1 MLKHCP
7 RCKSEQIIT
16 ETGNCTVC
24 STTLEDL
31 PAGGS
36 PESDDS
42 NLLDIVVTEV
52 PADDREFVG
61 GDKLGVEDSKDQ
73 PGPSQETSDRSGDIN
88 KLMDYDPIG
97 VSEPTLP
104 PAADYSDETSSN
116 KEVKAEPVLEH
127 SKSASDKP
135 KLSPDEVDGK
145 LQKLSDEDLKKI
157 EQNLYGKNVRLADE
171 EKAKIR
177 SKLNELD
184 TPEEPEEAGS
194 DVPETD
200 KKPLLEGLG
209 EAPKAARS
217 KGKAYFYK
225 NYIQL
230 MGRHHLTRH
239 DELTVNGRE
248 YHLQPKKLNSAL
260 LFSSIAGAFFI
271 VLFIVGSMFLNS
283 SGSGDGVVAGMILDK
298 QGKPYIKG
306 AEVVFP
312 ELGIKVESD
321 AEGYFS
327 TTGVPEG
334 THKIEYYVKKKLT
347 GSDFA
352 TVVNDKISMISL
364 SPNLKNSD
372 KKSTNKY
379 AKKSSSKSSSSKTI
393 KKTVQARP
401 TSKQTPAPQKRSTA
415 ASKASPRR
423 GPASIKLAAN
433 VADARIKIDG
443 KVLGAGN
450 LKYRNIKPG
459 SHKYEI
465 SADGYGTRSGTIFLK
480 AGETRTLSVS
490 LQLLSIPI
498 EEKTYSAEDFFQSGL
513 AAFRAGNY
521 EDAIADFTEA
531 INLEPSY
538 SQAYFN
544 RAMTKQQLYLQE
556 EAVEDFIRAAEIYRF
571 KKRFSK
577 AITSYNKALEIDDK
591 SIPAYLGRAELYLA
605 KGQEIAALADYDNV
619 IRVDRRNFQG
629 YYGLGQ
635 ARFNQGYYK
644 QAIGHFKNAR
654 SIDKSD
660 PYVYQYLM
668 LSYMAIDKFKKVKK
682 SYEQFQEVASK
693 KQMGDMRRN
702 KRYAAAIKAAEAQ

>member
-16 ETGNCTVC
+16 ETGNCSVC

-31 PAGGS
+31 PAGS
-36 PESDDS
+36 SSEPEDS
-42 NLLDIVVTEV
+42 SQLDIVVTEV

-73 PGPSQETSDRSGDIN
+73 PGPGQETSDNSGGIN
-88 KLMDYDPIG
+88 KLLDYDPIG

-104 PAADYSDETSSN
+104 PAADYSDETRS
-116 KEVKAEPVLEH
+116 KEEYKPEPVPVL
-127 SKSASDKP
+127 SKSTSDKP
-135 KLSPDEVDGK
+135 EKSPDEVDGK

-184 TPEEPEEAGS
+184 TPDDPEEAGS

-283 SGSGDGVVAGMILDK
+283 SGNGDGTVAGMILDK
-298 QGKPYIKG
+298 KGKPFISG
-306 AEVVFP
+306 AQVVFP
-312 ELGIKVESD
+312 ELGIKIKSN

-327 TTGVPEG
+327 TSDIPEG
-334 THKIEYYVKKKLT
+334 THKIEYYINKKLM
-347 GSDFA
+347 GSDFT
-352 TVVNDKISMISL
+352 TVVNDEISMISL
-364 SPNLKNSD
+364 SPNIKSQA
-372 KKSTNKY
+372 KKSSKY
-379 AKKSSSKSSSSKTI
+379 AKKSSAKSKSSKTAKKIVQATPTSKQAAAPKKSSSKTI
-393 KKTVQARP
+393 K
-401 TSKQTPAPQKRSTA
+401 AP
-415 ASKASPRR
+415 PRR

-433 VADARIKIDG
+433 IADARIKIDG

-450 LKYRNIKPG
+450 LKYRNIEPG

-465 SADGYGTRSGTIFLK
+465 SADGYGTRNGTIFLR

-490 LQLLSIPI
+490 LQPLSSPI

-513 AAFRAGNY
+513 KAFRAGNHQ
-521 EDAIADFTEA
+521 DAIADFTEA

-544 RAMTKQQLYLQE
+544 RARTKQQLYLQE

-577 AITSYNKALEIDDK
+577 AITSYNKALEIDDR

-668 LSYMAIDKFKKVKK
+668 LSYMALDKFKNVKK
-682 SYEQFQEVASK
+682 SYEQFQAVASK
-693 KQMGDMRRN
+693 KQMGEILRN
-702 KRYAAAIKAAEAQ
+702 KRYAAAIKAAEKQ

>member
-24 STTLEDL
+24 STTLED
-31 PAGGS
+31 S
-36 PESDDS
+36 PETDDS
-42 NLLDIVVTEV
+42 SQLDIVVTEV
-52 PADDREFVG
+52 PTDDREFVG

-73 PGPSQETSDRSGDIN
+73 PGPSQEESQDSENIN

-104 PAADYSDETSSN
+104 PAADYSDETSSS
-116 KEVKAEPVLEH
+116 KEIKPKPVLEH
-127 SKSASDKP
+127 SKSSSDKP
-135 KLSPDEVDGK
+135 KLTPDEVDGK

-157 EQNLYGKNVRLADE
+157 EQDLYGKNVHLADE
-171 EKAKIR
+171 EKAEIR
-177 SKLNELD
+177 NKLNELD
-184 TPEEPEEAGS
+184 SPEDHE
-194 DVPETD
+194 ETD

-230 MGRHHLTRH
+230 LGRHHLTRH
-239 DELTVNGRE
+239 DELTLNGRE

-334 THKIEYYVKKKLT
+334 THKIEYYVKEKLT

-352 TVVNDKISMISL
+352 TVVNNKISMISL
-364 SPNLKNSD
+364 SPNLKNSG

-401 TSKQTPAPQKRSTA
+401 TSKQTPAPQKRSTTV
-415 ASKASPRR
+415 SKTSPRR

-490 LQLLSIPI
+490 LQPLSIPI
-498 EEKTYSAEDFFQSGL
+498 EEKTYSAKDFFQSGL
-513 AAFRAGNY
+513 TAFRAANY

-577 AITSYNKALEIDDK
+577 AITSYNKALKIDDR

-605 KGQEIAALADYDNV
+605 KGEEIAALADYDKV
-619 IRVDRRNFQG
+619 VRVDRRNFQG
-629 YYGLGQ
+629 YFGLGQ
-635 ARFNQGYYK
+635 ARFNQGFYK
-644 QAIGHFKNAR
+644 QAIGHFRNAK
-654 SIDKSD
+654 SVDNSD

-668 LSYMAIDKFKKVKK
+668 LSYMALDKFKNVKK
-682 SYEQFQEVASK
+682 SYEQFQAVASK
-693 KQMGDMRRN
+693 KQMSEMRRN
-702 KRYAAAIKAAEAQ
+702 KRYAAAIKAAETQ

>member
-16 ETGNCTVC
+16 ETGNCSVC
-24 STTLEDL
+24 STTLENL
-31 PAGGS
+31 PADSS
-36 PESDDS
+36 PEPDDTGQ
-42 NLLDIVVTEV
+42 LDIVVTEV

-73 PGPSQETSDRSGDIN
+73 PGPGQETSDHTGDLN

-104 PAADYSDETSSN
+104 PEADYSEETSSG
-116 KEVKAEPVLEH
+116 KEVKPEPVLEL

-135 KLSPDEVDGK
+135 EKNPDEVDEK
-145 LQKLSDEDLKKI
+145 LHKLSDEDLKKI
-157 EQNLYGKNVRLADE
+157 EQNLYGKNVHLADE

-177 SKLNELD
+177 NKLNELD
-184 TPEEPEEAGS
+184 SQENPEEASS
-194 DVPETD
+194 DIPKID

-209 EAPKAARS
+209 EAPKTSRS

-230 MGRHHLTRH
+230 LGRHHLTRH
-239 DELTVNGRE
+239 DELTLNGKE

-260 LFSSIAGAFFI
+260 LFSSIAGAFVI
-271 VLFIVGSMFLNS
+271 VLFIVGSMFL
-283 SGSGDGVVAGMILDK
+283 SGPGNGDGIVAGMILDK
-298 QGKPYIKG
+298 KGKPYIKG

-312 ELGIKVESD
+312 DLGIKVESD

-334 THKIEYYVKKKLT
+334 THKIEYYVKNKLI
-347 GSDFA
+347 GADFA
-352 TVVNDKISMISL
+352 TVVNDEISMISL
-364 SPNLKNSD
+364 SPNIKSSA
-372 KKSTNKY
+372 KKSKKKY
-379 AKKSSSKSSSSKTI
+379 AKKSSSKSSSSKTS
-393 KKTVQARP
+393 KKVAQATP
-401 TSKQTPAPQKRSTA
+401 TSKQTSVPKKSSATTG
-415 ASKASPRR
+415 KASPRR

-450 LKYRNIKPG
+450 LKYRNIEPG

-465 SADGYGTRSGTIFLK
+465 SADGYGTRSGTVFLK

-490 LQLLSIPI
+490 LLPLSSPVK
-498 EEKTYSAEDFFQSGL
+498 EKTYSAKDFFRSGL
-513 AAFRAGNY
+513 NAYKAGNF

-531 INLEPSY
+531 INIEPSY
-538 SQAYFN
+538 PQAYFN

-556 EAVEDFIRAAEIYRF
+556 EAVEDYIRSAEIYRF
-571 KKRFSK
+571 KQLFSK
-577 AITSYNKALEIDDK
+577 AITSYSKSLEIDNR

-605 KGQEIAALADYDNV
+605 KGEEIAALADYDNV
-619 IRVDRRNFQG
+619 IRVDRRNFRG
-629 YYGLGQ
+629 YFGLGQ

-654 SIDKSD
+654 SLDKND
-660 PYVYQYLM
+660 AYVYQYLM
-668 LSYMAIDKFKKVKK
+668 LSYMAIDKFKDVKK
-682 SYEQFQEVASK
+682 SYEKFRTVASE
-693 KQMGDMRRN
+693 KQMREMRRN
-702 KRYAAAIKAAEAQ
+702 KRYAAAIKAAETQ

>member
-7 RCKSEQIIT
+7 RCKSEQLIT

-31 PAGGS
+31 PAGSS
-36 PESDDS
+36 PEPLDTGQ
-42 NLLDIVVTEV
+42 LDIVVTEV

-61 GDKLGVEDSKDQ
+61 GEKPGVEDSKDQ
-73 PGPSQETSDRSGDIN
+73 PNPSQETSDNSGKIN
-88 KLMDYDPIG
+88 KLRDYDPIG

-104 PAADYSDETSSN
+104 PAADYSDENNS
-116 KEVKAEPVLEH
+116 KEESKPEPAPQF
-127 SKSASDKP
+127 SKSTSGKP
-135 KLSPDEVDGK
+135 EKAPAKVDGK

-157 EQNLYGKNVRLADE
+157 EHNLYGKNVHLADK
-171 EKAKIR
+171 EKAEIR

-184 TPEEPEEAGS
+184 SPAGS
-194 DVPETD
+194 KEADSNIPESD
-200 KKPLLEGLG
+200 KRPLLEGLG
-209 EAPKAARS
+209 ETPKPSRS
-217 KGKAYFYK
+217 KGKAYFYM

-239 DELTVNGRE
+239 DELILNGRA

-260 LFSSIAGAFFI
+260 LFSSIAGAFLI
-271 VLFIVGSMFLNS
+271 VLFIVGSMFL
-283 SGSGDGVVAGMILDK
+283 SGSGSGNGTVAGMILDK
-298 QGKPYIKG
+298 KGKPFISG
-306 AEVVFP
+306 AQVVFP
-312 ELGIKVESD
+312 ELGIKIESN
-321 AEGYFS
+321 AQGYFS
-327 TTGVPEG
+327 TSGVPEG

-364 SPNLKNSD
+364 SPNIKSSA
-372 KKSTNKY
+372 KKSAKY
-379 AKKSSSKSSSSKTI
+379 AKKSSAKSSSSKTT
-393 KKTVQARP
+393 KKVAQATP
-401 TSKQTPAPQKRSTA
+401 TSKQTSAPIKSSTI
-415 ASKASPRR
+415 SKASPRR

-433 VADARIKIDG
+433 VANARIKIDG

-450 LKYRNIKPG
+450 LKYRNIEPG

-465 SADGYGTRSGTIFLK
+465 SADGYGTRSGTVFLR

-490 LQLLSIPI
+490 LQPLSSQVK
-498 EEKTYSAEDFFQSGL
+498 EKTYNAKDFFQSGL
-513 AAFRAGNY
+513 NAFKAGKHA
-521 EDAIADFTEA
+521 DAIADFTEA

-538 SQAYFN
+538 PQAYFN
-544 RAMTKQQLYLQE
+544 RARTKQQLYLQE
-556 EAVEDFIRAAEIYRF
+556 EAVEDYIRAAEIYRF

-605 KGQEIAALADYDNV
+605 KGEEIAALADYDKV
-619 IRVDRRNFQG
+619 VRVDRRNFQG

-635 ARFNQGYYK
+635 ARFNQGHYK

-654 SIDKSD
+654 SLNKSD

-668 LSYMAIDKFKKVKK
+668 LSYMAIDKFKNVKK
-682 SYEQFQEVASK
+682 SYERFQAVASK
-693 KQMGDMRRN
+693 KQMREMLSN
-702 KRYAAAIKAAEAQ
+702 KRYAAAIKAAKTQ